1 MINWFSFYRV
11 EIWGSVHRRRWRP
24 ATAVEIAE
32 FQVEILIPLLESYG
46 WFSSKGVR
54 RATK

>member
-1 MINWFSFYRV
+1 MINWFTCYRV
-11 EIWGSVHRRRWRP
+11 EIWGSVHRRRCGSP
-24 ATAVEIAE
+24 TAAEIAE
-32 FQVEILIPLLESYG
+32 FQIEILIPLLMSYG